1 MKNKF
6 ALAAVLALVCAPAAS
21 FAGTSAD
28 INASGTASSFCDI
41 SNTGGPISMSIS
53 ANKDKL
59 VGTGAYLFSA
69 NGDATVSLSALA
81 PTAPQGAAAYTPSV
95 SLANLV
101 SSNSTTSAV
110 DGAAKT
116 GVNKI
121 TGAITTE
128 IGQNNASELLSS
140 GAYSLAT
147 TATCTAL

>member
-6 ALAAVLALVCAPAAS
+6 AVAAVVAIFCAPAAS

-41 SNTGGPISMSIS
+41 SNTGGPISLSIS

-59 VGTGAYLFSA
+59 SGTSAYAFTA
-69 NGDATVSLSALA
+69 NGDAFVSLSALT
-81 PTAPQGAAAYTPSV
+81 PSGPQGAAAFTPSV
-95 SLANLV
+95 NLANLV
-101 SSNSTTSAV
+101 ASTSSTQAV

-116 GVNKI
+116 GVNKL

-128 IGQNNASELLSS
+128 IIQNNSSELLSA

>member
-1 MKNKF
+1 MKNKIAF
-6 ALAAVLALVCAPAAS
+6 AAALALVCAPAAS
-21 FAGTSAD
+21 FAGTSVE

-41 SNTGGPISMSIS
+41 SNTGGPINMTIS

-59 VGTGAYLFSA
+59 TGTGTYLFSA
-69 NGDATVSLSALA
+69 NGDATVTLSALT
-81 PTAPQGAAAYTPSV
+81 PSAPQGAATYTPSV

-101 SSNSTTSAV
+101 TSNSTTQAV
-110 DGAAKT
+110 DSATKS

-121 TGAITTE
+121 TGAITSE
-128 IGQNNASELLSS
+128 IIQNNASELLSA

>member
-1 MKNKF
+1 
-6 ALAAVLALVCAPAAS
+6 
-21 FAGTSAD
+21 
-28 INASGTASSFCDI
+28 
-41 SNTGGPISMSIS
+41 MSIS

-59 VGTGAYLFSA
+59 VGSGTYLFSA
-69 NGDATVSLSALA
+69 NGDATVSLSALT
-81 PTAPQGAAAYTPSV
+81 PSAPQGAAAYTPSV
-95 SLANLV
+95 NLANLV
-101 SSNSTTSAV
+101 SSSSTTSAV
-110 DGAAKT
+110 DGTTKT